1 MSTHKDNV
9 LAVQF
14 IHFSIFSMKMVHTI
28 LNKSYL
34 LLQKLKWMQGKRI
47 KYFLFD
53 NVLSIYIKKNT
64 CFGSLIEKNS
74 VIDSF
79 NTFWNTIAIYIKY
92 YLDDSNPRGLYFSP
106 FTCTKR
112 TVLNK

>member
-34 LLQKLKWMQGKRI
+34 LLQKLKLMQGKRI

-53 NVLSIYIKKNT
+53 NVLSIYIKNT

-92 YLDDSNPRGLYFSP
+92 YLDDSKSTRTLYFALYMYQKD
-106 FTCTKR
+106 CIK
-112 TVLNK
+112 

>member
-1 MSTHKDNV
+1 MSTHIDNV

-14 IHFSIFSMKMVHTI
+14 IHVSIFSMKMVHAI

-34 LLQKLKWMQGKRI
+34 LLQKLKLMQGNRI

-53 NVLSIYIKKNT
+53 

-92 YLDDSNPRGLYFSP
+92 YLDDSKSTRTLFFALYMYQKD
-106 FTCTKR
+106 CIK
-112 TVLNK
+112 